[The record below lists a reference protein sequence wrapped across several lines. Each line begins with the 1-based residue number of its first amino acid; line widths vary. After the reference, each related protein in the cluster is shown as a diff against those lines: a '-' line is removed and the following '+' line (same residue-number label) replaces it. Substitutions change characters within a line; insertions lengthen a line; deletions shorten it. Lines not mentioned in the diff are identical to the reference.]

1 MIIRKEFASIAE
13 AVAYYGKQGYVTSD
27 YTDHSRIMRRNNDEV
42 IINRE
47 DFLLVTAEELIH

>member
-13 AVAYYGKQGYVTSD
+13 AVSYYFQQGYCTVD

-42 IINRE
+42 IINHE
-47 DFLLVTAEELIH
+47 DFLLVSAEELIH